1 MRGLGTIV
9 LAAVVAVG
17 LAVDLA
23 AQPYPPAFPRAN
35 ATKLMETDRIVVWD
49 IVWPKGQPTSMHQH
63 VHDQVGTYYATGG
76 RAITTPDGVT
86 RQTTTPVGALSTTWK
101 GTTHIEEGTTDPP
114 LRAVFIE
121 LKQDAGSGVAEAPS
135 QGAVAFPKE
144 GAKQLLDDDRVT
156 VWDYTWTPG
165 VRHPMV
171 RYTRD
176 SVVVWLGRGTM
187 RATTDGQPA
196 ATIAVAPGQMRY
208 YPRGS
213 AEVAEAIDGSPRAM
227 VFAFK

>member
-9 LAAVVAVG
+9 LAAISAVVF
-17 LAVDLA
+17 A
-23 AQPYPPAFPRAN
+23 AQSYPPAFPRAN

-49 IVWPKGQPTSMHQH
+49 IVWPKGQPTPMHRH

-86 RQTTTPVGALSTTWK
+86 RQTTTPMGGLSTTRK

-121 LKQDAGSGVAEAPS
+121 LKQDAGSDVAEAPS
-135 QGAVAFPKE
+135 QGAAAFPGE
-144 GAKQLLDDDRVT
+144 GAKWLLDDGRVT

-165 VRHPMV
+165 VRRPPMV

-176 SVVVWLGRGTM
+176 SVVVWLDSGTM
-187 RATTDGQPA
+187 RVTSDGQPA
-196 ATIAVAPGQMRY
+196 ATIAVTPGQMRY

-213 AEVAEAIDGSPRAM
+213 VEIAEAIDGSPRAIT
-227 VFAFK
+227 FAFK

>member
-1 MRGLGTIV
+1 MPGLRTIV
-9 LAAVVAVG
+9 LTTV
-17 LAVDLA
+17 LA
-23 AQPYPPAFPRAN
+23 AQSYPPAFPRMN
-35 ATKLMETDRIVVWD
+35 ATKLMETDRVVVWD
-49 IVWPKGQPTSMHQH
+49 IVWPKGQPTPMHQH

-76 RAITTPDGVT
+76 RAITTSDGVT
-86 RQTTTPVGALSTTWK
+86 RQTTTPVGGLSTTRK

-121 LKQDAGSGVAEAPS
+121 LKEDAGSGVAAEAPS
-135 QGAVAFPKE
+135 QGVAAFPRE
-144 GAKQLLDDDRVT
+144 GAKQLLDDERVT

-176 SVVVWLGRGTM
+176 TVVVSLDRGTM
-187 RATTDGQPA
+187 RVTADGKPA
-196 ATIAVAPGQMRY
+196 ATVTVAPGQMRY

-213 AEVAEAIDGSPRAM
+213 TEVAEAIDGSPRAM
-227 VFAFK
+227 IFAFK

>member
-9 LAAVVAVG
+9 LSAV
-17 LAVDLA
+17 LAVALA
-23 AQPYPPAFPRAN
+23 AQSYPPAFPRTN

-49 IVWPKGQPTSMHQH
+49 IVWPKGQPTPMHQH

-86 RQTTTPVGALSTTWK
+86 RQTTTPVGGLSTTRK

-121 LKQDAGSGVAEAPS
+121 LKQDTGSGVAEAPS
-135 QGAVAFPKE
+135 QGAAAAFPRE
-144 GAKQLLDDDRVT
+144 GAKQLLDDERVT
-156 VWDYTWTPG
+156 VWDYTWMPG
-165 VRHPMV
+165 VRQPIV

-176 SVVVWLGRGTM
+176 SVVVWLDSGTM
-187 RATTDGQPA
+187 RETTDGKLA
-196 ATIAVAPGQMRY
+196 ATVAVAPGQMRY
-208 YPRGS
+208 HSRGS
-213 AEVAEAIDGSPRAM
+213 GEIAEAIDGSPRAM
-227 VFAFK
+227 IFAFK

>member
-1 MRGLGTIV
+1 VRAFGTTVLTAV
-9 LAAVVAVG
+9 LAA
-17 LAVDLA
+17 
-23 AQPYPPAFPRAN
+23 QSYPPAFPRTN
-35 ATKLMETDRIVVWD
+35 ATKLMETDRVVVWD
-49 IVWPKGQPTSMHQH
+49 IVWPKGQPTPMHQH

-86 RQTTTPVGALSTTWK
+86 RQTTTPVGGLSTTRK

-135 QGAVAFPKE
+135 QGAAAFPRE
-144 GAKQLLDDDRVT
+144 GAKQLLDDQRVT

-165 VRHPMV
+165 GRPLMV

-176 SVVVWLGRGTM
+176 SVVVWLDSGTM
-187 RATTDGQPA
+187 RVTPEDKPA
-196 ATIAVAPGQMRY
+196 ATVAVAPGQMRY

-227 VFAFK
+227 IFGFK

>member
-9 LAAVVAVG
+9 LAAV
-17 LAVDLA
+17 A
-23 AQPYPPAFPRAN
+23 AIVLPVQSYPPAFPRTN

-49 IVWPKGQPTSMHQH
+49 IVWPKGQPTPMHQH

-86 RQTTTPVGALSTTWK
+86 RQTTTPVGGLSTTRK

-121 LKQDAGSGVAEAPS
+121 LKQEAGSGPEARS
-135 QGAVAFPKE
+135 QGAAAFPRE
-144 GAKQLLDDDRVT
+144 GAKQVLDDDRVT
-156 VWDYTWTPG
+156 VWDYTWTAG
-165 VRHPMV
+165 IRHPMV

-176 SVVVWLGRGTM
+176 SVVVWLGQGTM
-187 RATTDGQPA
+187 RVTADGKPA
-196 ATIAVAPGQMRY
+196 ATAAVAPGQIQY
-208 YPRGS
+208 YSRGS
-213 AEVAEAIDGSPRAM
+213 GEIAEAIDGSPRAM
-227 VFAFK
+227 IFAFK

>member
-9 LAAVVAVG
+9 LAALGSAVV
-17 LAVDLA
+17 LA
-23 AQPYPPAFPRAN
+23 AQSYPPAFPRTN
-35 ATKLMETDRIVVWD
+35 ATQLMETDRIVVWD
-49 IVWPKGQPTSMHQH
+49 IVWPKGQPTPMHQH

-86 RQTTTPVGALSTTWK
+86 RQTTTPVGALSTTRK

-121 LKQDAGSGVAEAPS
+121 LKQDAGSGVAKAPS
-135 QGAVAFPKE
+135 RGAAAFPRE
-144 GAKQLLDDDRVT
+144 RAKQLQDDDRVT
-156 VWDYTWTPG
+156 VWDYAWTPG
-165 VRHPMV
+165 DRPPMV

-187 RATTDGQPA
+187 RVTPDGQPA
-196 ATIAVAPGQMRY
+196 ATVAVAPGQMRY

-227 VFAFK
+227 IFAFK